1 MSTAALPPVL
11 SAELVRKL
19 RSVDTPTVCNAL
31 ELAVG
36 GRSAQ
41 GFTRGTL
48 VAAPQPM
55 APMLGFAR
63 TACIRAAQPSARPAA
78 EMRQLRLGYYR
89 HVAPVNGVPTLVVMQ
104 DLDEQPGIGSFW
116 GEVNSAVH
124 EGLGVA
130 GVLTNGSVRDLGDLS
145 PRFPILAGSIGPS
158 HAFVHVESIGEPV
171 EVFGL
176 RVAHDDLIHADRHGA
191 VCIPPQYLQALPECI
206 DLVQRKEAPLLAA
219 ARAPGF
225 SLAKIEAAMREA
237 DDIH

>member
-1 MSTAALPPVL
+1 MSTPLL
-11 SAELVRKL
+11 SDALVRKL
-19 RSVDTPTVCNAL
+19 RSVDTPTLCNAL
-31 ELAVG
+31 ELAMG

-41 GFTRGTL
+41 GFSYGTL

-63 TACIRAAQPSARPAA
+63 TACIRAALPSTRPAA
-78 EMRQLRLGYYR
+78 DMRQLRLDYYR
-89 HVAPVNGVPTLVVMQ
+89 HVAPVNGVPTIVVMQ
-104 DLDEQPGIGSFW
+104 DLDERPGIGSFW

-130 GVLTNGSVRDLGDLS
+130 GVLTNGSVRDLSDLS
-145 PRFPILAGSIGPS
+145 PRLPILAGSIGPS
-158 HAFVHVESIGEPV
+158 HAFVHVESIGGPV

-176 RVAHDDLIHADRHGA
+176 HVVHDDLIHADRHGA
-191 VCIPPQYLQALPECI
+191 VRIAPQYLQALPECI
-206 DLVQRKEAPLLAA
+206 ELVQRKEAPLLAA

>member
-1 MSTAALPPVL
+1 MSTLTL
-11 SAELVRKL
+11 TAELTRKL
-19 RSVDTPTVCNAL
+19 RSVDTPTICNAL
-31 ELAVG
+31 ELAMG
-36 GRSAQ
+36 GRSAK
-41 GFTRGTL
+41 GFTYGTL
-48 VAAPQPM
+48 IAAPQPM
-55 APMLGFAR
+55 TPMLGYAR
-63 TACIRAAQPSARPAA
+63 TACIRAMQPATRPAA
-78 EMRQLRLGYYR
+78 EMRQLRLDYYR
-89 HVAPVNGVPTLVVMQ
+89 HVAPVDGIPTLVVMQ
-104 DLDEQPGIGSFW
+104 DLDERPGTGSFW

-176 RVAHDDLIHADRHGA
+176 RIRHDDLIHADRHGA
-191 VCIPPQYLQALPECI
+191 VRIAPEYLLDLPACI

-219 ARAPGF
+219 ARGAHF
-225 SLAKIEAAMREA
+225 NLAKIEAAMREA